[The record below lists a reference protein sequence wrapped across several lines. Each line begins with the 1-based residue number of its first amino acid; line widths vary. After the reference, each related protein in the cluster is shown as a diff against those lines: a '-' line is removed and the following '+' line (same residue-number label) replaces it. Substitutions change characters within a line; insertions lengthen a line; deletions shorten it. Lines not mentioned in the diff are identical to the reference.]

1 MTLPDLLAGIVFLAL
16 NAYAL
21 LGGADFGG
29 GVWDLL
35 ARGPRKQAQRDL
47 IAHAIGPVWEAN
59 HVWLILAVVL
69 LFTCFPPAFARLG
82 IVLHIPLSLVLI
94 GVVLRGSAF
103 TFWRYG
109 GESDAE
115 QRHWGVT
122 FAVASLITPLLL
134 GVTVGAVASGAVSG
148 PRTPDT
154 AFFSTYVAPWFTPF
168 ALSVGVFALVA
179 FAFLATVYLTLE
191 ATEPE
196 LREDF
201 RRRALGAGVALF
213 GAALLV
219 LVLSGSGAPRMRAG
233 LIFAPWAVP
242 LHLLTGAA
250 AVAALAAL
258 WRRRYR
264 VARVAA
270 AAQVSLILWGWA
282 VSQYPYLLPPDLT
295 VAAAAAPDVTLRLVL
310 GGLSLG
316 AAVLFPSL
324 YYLFR
329 VFKSRYQPS
338 ALSRH

>member
-1 MTLPDLLAGIVFLAL
+1 MLSLAEVLAAIIL
-16 NAYAL
+16 VALTAYVL
-21 LGGADFGG
+21 FGGADFGG

-35 ARGPRKQAQRDL
+35 ASGPRAARQRDL
-47 IAHAIGPVWEAN
+47 IARAIGPVWEAN

-168 ALSVGVFALVA
+168 AL
-179 FAFLATVYLTLE
+179 
-191 ATEPE
+191 
-196 LREDF
+196 
-201 RRRALGAGVALF
+201 
-213 GAALLV
+213 
-219 LVLSGSGAPRMRAG
+219 
-233 LIFAPWAVP
+233 
-242 LHLLTGAA
+242 
-250 AVAALAAL
+250 
-258 WRRRYR
+258 
-264 VARVAA
+264 
-270 AAQVSLILWGWA
+270 
-282 VSQYPYLLPPDLT
+282 
-295 VAAAAAPDVTLRLVL
+295 
-310 GGLSLG
+310 
-316 AAVLFPSL
+316 
-324 YYLFR
+324 
-329 VFKSRYQPS
+329 
-338 ALSRH
+338 